1 VGVSILEGTA
11 SHDTI
16 RRMTTSSTTDTI
28 RLPATDREAL
38 TRLERFGGVKLLN
51 EMIALFLESAPGRL
65 STAQRGLERGDAPTV
80 EDALHSLKSSS
91 AQLGA
96 PRLSR
101 LCEQGESVAHRGRL
115 DGMGALLQDCRDEL
129 GRVEAWLTTVRAQRS
144 A

>member
-1 VGVSILEGTA
+1 VA

-16 RRMTTSSTTDTI
+16 RRMTPVSDTDTI
-28 RLPATDREAL
+28 QLPATDPEAL
-38 TRLERFGGVKLLN
+38 ARLERFGGVKLLN
-51 EMIALFLESAPGRL
+51 EMIALFLDIAPGRL
-65 STAQRGLERGDAPTV
+65 STAADGLDRGDAPTV

-101 LCEQGESVAHRGRL
+101 LCEQGESVAHRGSL
-115 DGMGALLQDCRDEL
+115 DGLGALLAECRDEL
-129 GRVEAWLTTVRAQRS
+129 GRIEAWLTSVRAERT